1 APPQPPPPPPSHSPV
16 NCVLF
21 NKPSPTPPPTQII
34 IGCSLHGSLWAKL
47 ALWDGVVCWPH
58 APRGATVN
66 VSCPAIFSHF
76 TANTGKNNIHL
87 LNRVSDPT
95 RGNPPPC
102 QILLLLSLLQVSYFG
117 TIKVIYTVGH
127 SASLL
132 VLTAAVI
139 ILLLFRRLH
148 CTRNYIHIQLFITF
162 ILRGV
167 SVFVK
172 DAVLFGD
179 GDIDHCTFSTAGC
192 KTSVVFCYF
201 CVMANHFWL
210 LVEGLYLNSLLLASF
225 TRGQAVGLRESTHQS
240 QVFSW
245 ESPSHFLPQ
254 VNFVLFFNIIRIL
267 FQKLNPRE
275 IHMVN
280 SSQYRRL
287 VKSTLLLIPLFGVH
301 YIICAFPPDHV
312 VHAVKLY
319 LDLCIGSFQGFI
331 VGVLYCF
338 LNQEVSGPVY
348 CPAILTRNK
357 LRPPHLTSSGPG
369 STWLPVTQR
378 VHFKILS
385 LSCSIPFHSPA
396 PPSLPPSDLLTPP
409 NPPPGQ
415 LSAATPEILER
426 SP

>member
-1 APPQPPPPPPSHSPV
+1 LTPPPPPPSHSTLYINV
-16 NCVLF
+16 TCVASCV
-21 NKPSPTPPPTQII
+21 SP
-34 IGCSLHGSLWAKL
+34 GCRK
-47 ALWDGVVCWPH
+47 LWDGVVCWPH

-76 TANTGKNNIHL
+76 TANTGS
-87 LNRVSDPT
+87 VSRNCTRRGWSKVFPAYLSACIVDDDLPT
-95 RGNPPPC
+95 DE
-102 QILLLLSLLQVSYFG
+102 VSYFG

-225 TRGQAVGLRESTHQS
+225 THSLRSGIS

>member
-1 APPQPPPPPPSHSPV
+1 EERCISM
-16 NCVLF
+16 
-21 NKPSPTPPPTQII
+21 K
-34 IGCSLHGSLWAKL
+34 
-47 ALWDGVVCWPH
+47 LWDGVVCWPH

-76 TANTGKNNIHL
+76 TANTGS
-87 LNRVSDPT
+87 VSRNCTRRGWSKVFPAYLSACIVDDDLPT
-95 RGNPPPC
+95 DE
-102 QILLLLSLLQVSYFG
+102 VSYFG

-225 TRGQAVGLRESTHQS
+225 THSKKYFWGQAVGLRESTHQS

-301 YIICAFPPDHV
+301 YIICAFPPDHFV
-312 VHAVKLY
+312 SLS
-319 LDLCIGSFQGFI
+319 LSLCVQGFI

>member
-1 APPQPPPPPPSHSPV
+1 V
-16 NCVLF
+16 NSILHPECEIVKGLKR
-21 NKPSPTPPPTQII
+21 NQDKCLRGIRDNRNTSVQ
-34 IGCSLHGSLWAKL
+34 GCRK
-47 ALWDGVVCWPH
+47 LWDGVVCWPH

-76 TANTGKNNIHL
+76 TANTGS
-87 LNRVSDPT
+87 VSRNCTRRGWSKVFPAYLSACIVDDDLPT
-95 RGNPPPC
+95 DE
-102 QILLLLSLLQVSYFG
+102 VSYFG

-225 TRGQAVGLRESTHQS
+225 THSKKY
-240 QVFSW
+240 FW
-245 ESPSHFLPQ
+245 

-385 LSCSIPFHSPA
+385 LS
-396 PPSLPPSDLLTPP
+396 
-409 NPPPGQ
+409 
-415 LSAATPEILER
+415 
-426 SP
+426 